1 MKNIFKKN
9 YETKELIKLEQL
21 EENAWI
27 ELINPSKDEVKTLS
41 KEIGAESNLLLKML
55 DEDELPRIEIHND
68 STLIVIDTP
77 YIENGKYVTYPLGIL
92 IVNNYIVTI
101 TLKQIKLLEDFKLD
115 KIETFETSKKTRFLI
130 QILNKTA
137 STYLRLLSCV
147 NSDLA
152 AKEKILSKTTN
163 NKHLIDLLTLEK
175 TLVYFL
181 TSLKANDI
189 VLDKLI
195 KSNILPFYEDD
206 KELLEDTVIEV
217 KQAIE
222 MSTLY
227 KDILSSITDTY
238 ATIVS
243 NNLNEVMKFL
253 AGVTIVFSVPTMIA
267 SFLGMNVPLGDL
279 ANNDV
284 SLLLI
289 ISVSIFVALV
299 LALFLK
305 KKDML

>member
-27 ELINPSKDEVKTLS
+27 ELINPSKDEIETLS
-41 KEIGAESNLLLKML
+41 KEIGADSNLLLKML
-55 DEDELPRIEIHND
+55 DEEELPRIEIHND

-115 KIETFETSKKTRFLI
+115 KVETFETSKKTRFLI